1 MTAVQKNAVNII
13 SKLSEK
19 KLKDALDYLSYL
31 NDKDEWE
38 ATQELLDTKILYEIK
53 EGLNQI
59 KEGNYVYFKDIKRN
73 V

>member
-1 MTAVQKNAVNII
+1 MTAIQKNAVNII
-13 SKLSEK
+13 NNLSEK
-19 KLKDALDYLSYL
+19 KLKDAIDYLNYL
-31 NDKDEWE
+31 KDKEEWD
-38 ATQELLDTKILYEIK
+38 ATHELLDNKILYEIK